1 MTLVE
6 TPGSFELTDSDR
18 AMLGGDRGE
27 AAAVAM
33 RILVTMAGVYGAER
47 LLDIEGAHID
57 GCLYHGDSGVDFA
70 ELLVAGG
77 ARVRVP
83 TTLNVGGLDLL
94 HAEEFEGTAERRAK
108 ALRLMEC
115 YEEMGCRTIWTC
127 APYQTTPRPAFG
139 QQVAWAESNAI
150 VFANSVLGA
159 RTHRYGDFIDICA
172 AITGRAPAVGLH
184 LEENRRGQVVFDL
197 RSLPRSLRCASWLLP
212 AIGYLVGERCGNR
225 VPVLLGLEA
234 ADEDGLKALGA
245 AAASSGAVA
254 LFHAVGITPEA
265 PTLEAALGGGEAE
278 EWIGVTVEDLRAGLR
293 SLSTVSPALGPG
305 VEGGGELRTAR
316 DLVDAPRGG
325 NLLGEPARAPAHPVA
340 DSRERPPRR
349 PGCGPDAIS
358 IDVVALGSPHFSPR
372 EFAELLPLVE
382 RHPPAGRVE
391 FVVCTNRLSL
401 GHLER
406 SGGLQR
412 LRALGVRVVVD
423 TCVVVA
429 PILRTPAGG
438 VLMTNSGK
446 FAHYAPG
453 NVGFDVVFGSLAE
466 CVRSAHRGK
475 LWRDPEL
482 WP

>member
-1 MTLVE
+1 MAALNLSE
-6 TPGSFELTDSDR
+6 TVELTDLDR
-18 AMLGGDRGE
+18 AMLSGDHGE

-33 RILVTMAGVYGAER
+33 RILVAMAGVYGADR

-94 HAEEFEGTAERRAK
+94 HPEEFAGTAERRAK

-127 APYQTTPRPAFG
+127 APYQTTPRPSFG

-184 LEENRRGQVVFDL
+184 LEENRRGQVVFDF
-197 RSLPRSLRCASWLLP
+197 RSLPRSLRSASWLLP
-212 AIGYLVGERCGNR
+212 AIGYLVGERCANR
-225 VPVLLGLEA
+225 VPVLLGLEN

-265 PTLEAALGGGEAE
+265 PTLEAALGFRDPELGGREAE
-278 EWIGVTVEDLRAGLR
+278 EWIEVTASDLRGALGR
-293 SLSTVSPALGPG
+293 LSTVPG
-305 VEGGGELRTAR
+305 ADATDDGRGAR
-316 DLVDAPRGG
+316 PVAPSPRG
-325 NLLGEPARAPAHPVA
+325 PAPSTPS
-340 DSRERPPRR
+340 DLP
-349 PGCGPDAIS
+349 

-372 EFAELLPLVE
+372 EFAELLPMI
-382 RHPPAGRVE
+382 RCRPPAASVE
-391 FVVCTNRLSL
+391 FVVCTNRVSL
-401 GHLER
+401 DFLER
-406 SGGLQR
+406 GGDLER
-412 LRALGVRVVVD
+412 LRDLGVRVVVD

-429 PILRTPAGG
+429 PILRTPSGG

-453 NVGFDVVFGSLAE
+453 NVGFDVVFGSLSE
-466 CVRSAHRGK
+466 CVQSAHAGHLR
-475 LWRDPEL
+475 RDPEL

>member
-1 MTLVE
+1 MAAVNPFE
-6 TPGSFELTDSDR
+6 TVELTDLDR
-18 AMLGGDRGE
+18 AMLSGDHGE

-33 RILVTMAGVYGAER
+33 RILVAMAGVYGADR

-94 HAEEFEGTAERRAK
+94 HPEEFAGTGERRAK

-197 RSLPRSLRCASWLLP
+197 RSLPRSLRSASWLLP
-212 AIGYLVGERCGNR
+212 AIGYLVGERCANR
-225 VPVLLGLEA
+225 VPVLLGLENA
-234 ADEDGLKALGA
+234 HEDGLKALGA

-278 EWIGVTVEDLRAGLR
+278 ERIEVTAADLRAGLR
-293 SLSTVSPALGPG
+293 RLSTAAS
-305 VEGGGELRTAR
+305 GGK
-316 DLVDAPRGG
+316 DLP
-325 NLLGEPARAPAHPVA
+325 
-340 DSRERPPRR
+340 
-349 PGCGPDAIS
+349 

-372 EFAELLPLVE
+372 EFAELLPMI
-382 RHPPAGRVE
+382 RRRPPAANVE
-391 FVVCTNRLSL
+391 FVVCTNRVSL
-401 GHLER
+401 DFLER
-406 SGGLQR
+406 GGDLER
-412 LRALGVRVVVD
+412 LRDLGVRVVVD

-429 PILRTPAGG
+429 PILRTPSGG

-453 NVGFDVVFGSLAE
+453 NVGFDVVFGSLSE
-466 CVRSAHRGK
+466 CVQSAHAGHLR
-475 LWRDPEL
+475 RDPEL

>member
-1 MTLVE
+1 MLAADM
-6 TPGSFELTDSDR
+6 PGSVELTERDR
-18 AMLGGDRGE
+18 AMLAGDCGE

-33 RILVTMAGVYGAER
+33 RILVTMAAVYGAER

-94 HAEEFEGTAERRAK
+94 HPEEFAGTAERRAK

-184 LEENRRGQVVFDL
+184 LEENRRGQIVFDL
-197 RSLPRSLRCASWLLP
+197 RALPHALRNASWLLP

-225 VPVLLGLEA
+225 VPVLLGLQE

-265 PTLEAALGGGEAE
+265 PTLEAALGGKDAE
-278 EWIGVTVEDLRAGLR
+278 EWLEIGVSDLRAGLR
-293 SLSTVSPALGPG
+293 SLSTAPG
-305 VEGGGELRTAR
+305 AGGSEGAGLA
-316 DLVDAPRGG
+316 
-325 NLLGEPARAPAHPVA
+325 
-340 DSRERPPRR
+340 
-349 PGCGPDAIS
+349 

-382 RHPPAGRVE
+382 RHPPAGSVE

-401 GHLER
+401 GHLEQ
-406 SGGLQR
+406 SGGLER

-466 CVRSAHRGK
+466 CVRSAQAGR

>member
-1 MTLVE
+1 MAAANTPE
-6 TPGSFELTDSDR
+6 TVELTERDR
-18 AMLGGDRGE
+18 AMLEGDFGE

-77 ARVRVP
+77 ARVSVP

-94 HAEEFEGTAERRAK
+94 HPEEFAGTAERRAK

-184 LEENRRGQVVFDL
+184 LEENRRGRVVFDL
-197 RSLPRSLRCASWLLP
+197 RSLPRALRSASWVLP

-225 VPVLLGLEA
+225 IPVLLGLEQ

-265 PTLEAALGGGEAE
+265 PTLEAALGHAEPE
-278 EWIGVTVEDLRAGLR
+278 EWIEVGVSDLRDGLR
-293 SLSTVSPALGPG
+293 SLSTAPG
-305 VEGGGELRTAR
+305 EAEAGAAGSVELA
-316 DLVDAPRGG
+316 
-325 NLLGEPARAPAHPVA
+325 
-340 DSRERPPRR
+340 
-349 PGCGPDAIS
+349 

-372 EFAELLPLVE
+372 EFAELMPLVE
-382 RHPPAGRVE
+382 RHPPAGGVE

-401 GHLER
+401 GELER
-406 SGGLQR
+406 TGNLER
-412 LRALGVRVVVD
+412 LRAHGVRVVVD

-466 CVRSAHRGK
+466 CVRSAHGGR